1 MLLFE
6 KRCHLKK
13 KFFNAGSLGS
23 VVGPD
28 SFDGAITKVFNEIL
42 ADLKIICD
50 LHFPRGHTF
59 DQISEKSLQFYIIS
73 VLRQ

>member
-6 KRCHLKK
+6 KRCDLT

-23 VVGPD
+23 EVGPD

-50 LHFPRGHTF
+50 LHFPSTP
-59 DQISEKSLQFYIIS
+59 
-73 VLRQ
+73 